1 MPDRRGL
8 RLVVLVVGAGRARPR
23 QLDSRGHDTVPEV
36 GVLGT
41 VADVLLAEAADAR
54 PDLAVEREGERPEE
68 VGVAPPMRCPV
79 RAPDGRGAGRRVVS
93 GQGWP

>member
-54 PDLAVEREGERPEE
+54 PDLAVEREGERPEA
-68 VGVAPPMRCPV
+68 VGVAPRCAIPC
-79 RAPDGRGAGRRVVS
+79 GRRTGGVRVVE
-93 GQGWP
+93 W